1 MTKLTETH
9 TTSTWDWQG
18 LRDRGLSVAR
28 RMVRS
33 SDEAEE
39 IVQEAMLRAWRA
51 RERCGRPDSPAP
63 WVLAIVRNEALR
75 RLSGRTLVLL
85 DDVATAEAL
94 AACSGEDIDLR
105 IDVAR
110 ALGQLDELDRA
121 LVERRYAD
129 DLTYGMLAETFHMP
143 EGTVKVRLHRAR
155 KRLRVVLEE
164 Q

>member
-1 MTKLTETH
+1 VTKMAQTH

-18 LRDRGLSVAR
+18 LRTRGLGVAR

-51 RERCGRPDSPAP
+51 REHCGRPDAPGP

-75 RLSGRTLVLL
+75 RLSGRTVVRL
-85 DDVATAEAL
+85 DDLTGSDAVPA
-94 AACSGEDIDLR
+94 GPPDDIDLR

-110 ALGQLDELDRA
+110 ALGHLDELDRA
-121 LVERRYAD
+121 LVERRYGD

-164 Q
+164 N